1 MITSSPHEKMSTT
14 SSSNGPSDSREIS
27 FSDGWEMPDLRSPR
41 FSQRPKC
48 AGVANHEN
56 GLFYP
61 EQHRYQKDSDG
72 LPMTPQ
78 VMAEISKDF
87 CHGRS
92 GGPECPVRIEC
103 LEWAL
108 ENRQRHGVWGGMS
121 EPERSKLHARRQH
134 EVLLAASLVV
144 ETHEQFVARTRR
156 GWSTRRRRA
165 AERARGYWVPEAEEA
180 LDGDEEVRRG
190 A

>member
-1 MITSSPHEKMSTT
+1 MLHEKTSTT
-14 SSSNGPSDSREIS
+14 SSSNVPSESPEIS

-61 EQHRYQKDSDG
+61 EQHRWQKDQDG

-78 VMAEISKDF
+78 TMAEISKDF

-92 GGPECPVRIEC
+92 HGPECPVRTEC
-103 LEWAL
+103 LEWAM
-108 ENRQRHGVWGGMS
+108 ENRQRFGVWGGLS
-121 EPERSKLHARRQH
+121 EPERSKLREIREAEAQ
-134 EVLLAASLVV
+134 VAALL
-144 ETHEQFVARTRR
+144 ETVKSEQFVARTRR

-165 AERARGYWVPEAEEA
+165 AERARGYWIPPE
-180 LDGDEEVRRG
+180 DEVVGADTEVRRG